1 MNICHLV
8 VSWKC
13 KLTMQKIEISFLKDQ
28 INDSNNKRE
37 DGVKMAGCVKTE
49 DSEIID
55 CAP

>member
-1 MNICHLV
+1 
-8 VSWKC
+8 
-13 KLTMQKIEISFLKDQ
+13 MQKIEISFLKDQ

-37 DGVKMAGCVKTE
+37 DGVKMAGDVKTE